1 MKKQDI
7 KDLFKQINKRA
18 YQNKKFIDIRT
29 NEIVEQFKIT
39 DIKFMREVVI

>member
-1 MKKQDI
+1 MKKQEI
-7 KDLFKQINKRA
+7 KDLFKQINKSGF
-18 YQNKKFIDIRT
+18 QNKKFIDIRT